1 MIEFN
6 DYNSETALLYEEG
19 VSTSAN
25 RQRVETVVTH
35 ELAHQWFG
43 NLVTLLWWDTIWL
56 NEGFAT
62 YFEYHALA
70 TVRLLQF
77 GFGF

>member
-1 MIEFN
+1 LIAR
-6 DYNSETALLYEEG
+6 ETALLFEDG

-25 RQRVETVVTH
+25 RQRVETVVSH

-43 NLVTLLWWDTIWL
+43 NLVTLKWWDTIWMS
-56 NEGFAT
+56 EGFAT

-70 TVRLLQF
+70 EVSHSFHYLANYY
-77 GFGF
+77 